1 MKPRDHACGFL
12 ATLLPGDRC
21 LTERCCTQTM
31 PHGSA
36 ASCPSTSIR
45 EPAMRTNPS
54 GFDAPHAEPSLR
66 TAEVARALGVS
77 PRAIRT
83 WADEGKIAC
92 YRTFGGHRLFTA
104 SEVRRVLASWSGGS
118 GSCIDESG

>member
-1 MKPRDHACGFL
+1 
-12 ATLLPGDRC
+12 
-21 LTERCCTQTM
+21 
-31 PHGSA
+31 
-36 ASCPSTSIR
+36 
-45 EPAMRTNPS
+45 MRTNPS
-54 GFDAPHAEPSLR
+54 SFDAPHAEPSLR

-118 GSCIDESG
+118 GSCIDESGVFAVADRPNVDAEQQSHPAHG

>member
-1 MKPRDHACGFL
+1 
-12 ATLLPGDRC
+12 
-21 LTERCCTQTM
+21 
-31 PHGSA
+31 
-36 ASCPSTSIR
+36 
-45 EPAMRTNPS
+45 MRTNPS
-54 GFDAPHAEPSLR
+54 NFDFPHSEPSLR

-104 SEVRRVLASWSGGS
+104 SEVRRVLASWGGGS
-118 GSCIDESG
+118 GSGIDEPTVFTVADAGQREVDAEQPSDAAHG

>member
-1 MKPRDHACGFL
+1 
-12 ATLLPGDRC
+12 
-21 LTERCCTQTM
+21 
-31 PHGSA
+31 
-36 ASCPSTSIR
+36 
-45 EPAMRTNPS
+45 MRTNPS
-54 GFDAPHAEPSLR
+54 SFDAPHAEPSLR

-104 SEVRRVLASWSGGS
+104 SEVRRVLASWGG
-118 GSCIDESG
+118 GYMAGVDNDESSVFAVADRPADRPRVDADQESGAAHG

>member
-1 MKPRDHACGFL
+1 
-12 ATLLPGDRC
+12 
-21 LTERCCTQTM
+21 
-31 PHGSA
+31 
-36 ASCPSTSIR
+36 
-45 EPAMRTNPS
+45 MRTNPS
-54 GFDAPHAEPSLR
+54 SFDPVHTEPSLR

-92 YRTFGGHRLFTA
+92 CRTFGGHRLFTA

-118 GSCIDESG
+118 GSDVDEPGMFEVDDRPKVDAERQSDAARG

>member
-1 MKPRDHACGFL
+1 
-12 ATLLPGDRC
+12 
-21 LTERCCTQTM
+21 
-31 PHGSA
+31 
-36 ASCPSTSIR
+36 
-45 EPAMRTNPS
+45 MRTNPS
-54 GFDAPHAEPSLR
+54 NVDFPYTEPSLR

-104 SEVRRVLASWSGGS
+104 SEVRRVLASWGGGS
-118 GSCIDESG
+118 EPGIVGDEQPSDAVRG